1 MKDTGGHG
9 GLALGLT
16 AACLATGAAGATGNA
31 ALLGIASMAVIVL
44 TLAFGWRSNLSGSI
58 LWSLAGIY
66 ALFSALIAAV
76 VWLENPTSPPQL
88 WLGLPRSTAVLVYGI
103 WPLQML
109 PCLLFALR
117 FRDAVLPPDKLE
129 RFLAEHSRHRKTTA
143 R

>member
-1 MKDTGGHG
+1 M
-9 GLALGLT
+9 
-16 AACLATGAAGATGNA
+16 AAGAAGVTGNA
-31 ALLGIASMAVIVL
+31 VFLGVASIAVIVL

-66 ALFSALIAAV
+66 ALFSALIVAI
-76 VWLENPTSPPQL
+76 VWLENPAGPPQL

-103 WPLQML
+103 WPLQTL
-109 PCLLFALR
+109 PCLLFAIR
-117 FRDAVLPPDKLE
+117 FQDAVLPAAKLE